1 MYPFS
6 AAFLEALHKA
16 QHVEH
21 VRGTVGGVPFTDN
34 NILGMSYVNRCS
46 DPKDVTL
53 GSAFIGKLQVQFQN
67 IAIPRGQWKGKKIV
81 LEWGLELEDQTVEY
95 IPAGVFYIAS
105 APWSVT
111 GVTVTAYDIMSFLEE
126 DITFSQSSGTI
137 YGYLSLMASEL
148 DVEMGITAEECAAL
162 PNGTQLLGIYPGA
175 SLTKWRDLASYLG
188 QAVGGFVC
196 ATRDGKLT
204 IKSFADSQIVD
215 ELTEYEREVHAQF
228 SDFDNQYMGISMVD
242 MEDNTQIYIDGQNG
256 SGSSY
261 INIGSNPL
269 LQYGIPAVKAQ
280 IRGAV
285 ADVAAGINYTPFNA
299 PTMSGLAYD
308 LGDLI
313 TNSGGIA
320 GETDLTCCVMSV
332 EWSFKQLTNLIGYGS
347 DPALSGGMTR
357 ADRAVSSLAKN
368 QKSDGLTYYTFVN
381 TEAVNL
387 TTTAKKLYSI
397 AFAVTE
403 TTTVTLWNEIKSL
416 NTLSGDTQSI
426 TYEYYLDGVK
436 FDYEPVD
443 TFGEDG
449 YHTEPHPFWL
459 QNVEAGRVHT
469 WLVKAKIDGGTA
481 SVAIGDIHALIMGQ
495 KMAAQAGFDG
505 NIEVSDEV
513 SALELGFIFAELTE
527 NVELT
532 TQQPM
537 RLPLI
542 SDTVE
547 SMELGFAFVPIYE
560 NVVLTGEPVR
570 YRRITED
577 GDTRI
582 TEDGSVRMTE

>member
-81 LEWGLELEDQTVEY
+81 LEWGLELENQTVEY

-188 QAVGGFVC
+188 HAVGGFVC

-387 TTTAKKLYSI
+387 TTTAKELYSI

-459 QNVEAGRVHT
+459 QNVEAGRIHT

-505 NIEVSDEV
+505 N
-513 SALELGFIFAELTE
+513 LELYDEITPIILHRAFASLTE
-527 NVELT
+527 NVSLD
-532 TQQPM
+532 TQRPTRISVSDDVPVLQRRS
-537 RLPLI
+537 RLVALYD
-542 SDTVE
+542 SALLV
-547 SMELGFAFVPIYE
+547 
-560 NVVLTGEPVR
+560 GEPVR